1 MCCGALWACTC
12 LIPGTQNLVLLPLQT
27 SPENPTHRVEAKL
40 GHASCSGPRA
50 RSPRPCPRPRP
61 QPWVHTQPADQGPV
75 LGADRRGSLLWLGNG
90 PISPA
95 IPKGRRKPTAQ
106 GILWAPTHSWGRTR
120 PSPPQGKGQRPHGG
134 PTLSPAQHTE
144 RQRTDEPKRA
154 VGGTGARLP
163 GGGRS
168 HEFKGR
174 KHRQS
179 PPFWS
184 SGQAAE
190 SMGLSTT
197 RLGVG
202 LSPAPPCSLPD
213 LSSSRLSGDHPP
225 FHHFWSKGP
234 RPHFNI

>member
-12 LIPGTQNLVLLPLQT
+12 LIPWNSEPGPPSSADLSREPDTG
-27 SPENPTHRVEAKL
+27 VEAKL

-120 PSPPQGKGQRPHGG
+120 PSPPQGKGQRPRGG
-134 PTLSPAQHTE
+134 PTLSPAQRTE

-154 VGGTGARLP
+154 VGGQGPDSREGGGHMSLKEENPGSPLLSGARAKQQRAWDSAPHAWVWASALLRLAHSQTSALP
-163 GGGRS
+163 G
-168 HEFKGR
+168 
-174 KHRQS
+174 
-179 PPFWS
+179 
-184 SGQAAE
+184 
-190 SMGLSTT
+190 
-197 RLGVG
+197 
-202 LSPAPPCSLPD
+202 
-213 LSSSRLSGDHPP
+213 
-225 FHHFWSKGP
+225 
-234 RPHFNI
+234 